1 MYTCKA
7 SLQIYISPFA
17 LEIAPNIALNHIKT
31 CPPPKFI
38 VCFIPKYSSCLS
50 IVDRFSLAE
59 AEVDSEGIAQAPIS
73 NGRIVFAW
81 YDVRPVLTMAIHFF
95 VDCSLTQIE
104 VWWEAKF
111 WMKVQPLT
119 ALAARPVCTGSAT
132 PWAHPELSPRS
143 GDYSQA
149 FGLVWALK
157 SFSQRSSESC
167 VGYARAIYQRS
178 VLRR

>member
-1 MYTCKA
+1 MHTCKA

-17 LEIAPNIALNHIKT
+17 LELAPNTALNHIKT
-31 CPPPKFI
+31 CTTKFI
-38 VCFIPKYSSCLS
+38 VYFIPKYSSCLW
-50 IVDRFSLAE
+50 IVDIFSLGE

-132 PWAHPELSPRS
+132 PWAHHPELSPRS

-149 FGLVWALK
+149 FGLV
-157 SFSQRSSESC
+157 FQSEIFRILC
-167 VGYARAIYQRS
+167 R
-178 VLRR
+178 LC

>member
-17 LEIAPNIALNHIKT
+17 LELAPNIALNHIKT

-38 VCFIPKYSSCLS
+38 VCFIPKYSSCLW

-59 AEVDSEGIAQAPIS
+59 AEVDLEGIAQAPIS

-81 YDVRPVLTMAIHFF
+81 YGVRPVLTMALHFF
-95 VDCSLTQIE
+95 VDCFLTQIE

-149 FGLVWALK
+149 FGLVWAL
-157 SFSQRSSESC
+157 
-167 VGYARAIYQRS
+167 
-178 VLRR
+178 